1 MSDVE
6 PDSAFRHQFLSLF
19 SARGDSMIRNAES
32 GSWRRMS
39 QFHLLTDDEIMAAL
53 SDGSSVIRAVSFD
66 RVTKYAAIELPNHSP
81 YLEISAFRNLIE
93 LLGSLGL
100 KPRIYTA
107 SGSRDVQLFLFFSQP
122 YKCGIVQDALAKVL
136 SWNGFSLRSDKLVV
150 YPSDVAIPLPLQRGF
165 VWLNEDLQPIVSR
178 NEIAL
183 DSALALFCSEASRYA
198 TEFEAV
204 IEGANQLP
212 SADLTAAE
220 FWGLNPNKVEAE
232 AFELVKEVP
241 AEAPI
246 SHYGETGSFVEVP
259 LDDNTFRPTNVIEL
273 PFPSTAEPSV
283 NLFTRQVSVNLTD
296 ASAEALEEVLFDD
309 TTDDAESLQ
318 EVLSDDVADY
328 DSFGNLEVALSAS
341 SMEDES
347 AGDLEDILSENLL
360 DVLPENLQ
368 DVLPENLEEILSENS
383 ADFLSAPLSEN
394 VHEDSSINF
403 AVVSGIEPENL
414 KSFPLWLVEEEP
426 GLEVFPV
433 PADQEALEDMLIDE
447 SAQEEL
453 EQVATQGQ
461 TDSDLWPRQNS
472 QLLLLSNEPTPDVQ
486 LDLFSRKNV
495 NRGEQPSARPRRKRN
510 RFEETNNPEQ

>member
-66 RVTKYAAIELPNHSP
+66 RTTRYAAIELPDHSP

-93 LLGSLGL
+93 LLGGLGL
-100 KPRIYTA
+100 KPRVYMA

-122 YKCGIVQDALAKVL
+122 YKCAIVQEALAKVL
-136 SWNGFSLRSDKLVV
+136 SWNGFSLRADKLVV
-150 YPSDVAIPLPLQRGF
+150 YPSDVALPLPLQRGF

-204 IEGANQLP
+204 IDGANMLP

-232 AFELVKEVP
+232 AAELTKEVQSEVP
-241 AEAPI
+241 M

-259 LDDNTFRPTNVIEL
+259 LDENTFRPTNVIEL

-283 NLFTRQVSVNLTD
+283 NLFTRETTYQARDTKQVYESLEYD
-296 ASAEALEEVLFDD
+296 APENQDDLSAQDAPGNVKYVLSE
-309 TTDDAESLQ
+309 DDAPVENLDD
-318 EVLSDDVADY
+318 VLSEEQD
-328 DSFGNLEVALSAS
+328 EAS
-341 SMEDES
+341 VDN
-347 AGDLEDILSENLL
+347 LEDILSEDML
-360 DVLPENLQ
+360 DVLPENLA
-368 DVLPENLEEILSENS
+368 DVLSESEVALPDYLSE
-383 ADFLSAPLSEN
+383 D
-394 VHEDSSINF
+394 VHDESPFNF
-403 AVVSGIEPENL
+403 AVIDKGESEKPEPL
-414 KSFPLWLVEEEP
+414 KNFPLWLVEEEL
-426 GLEVFPV
+426 GVEVFPV

-447 SAQEEL
+447 SAEEEL

-472 QLLLLSNEPTPDVQ
+472 QLLLLSNEPAPDVQ
-486 LDLFSRKNV
+486 LDLFSRKNL

-510 RFEETNNPEQ
+510 RVDETNKPED